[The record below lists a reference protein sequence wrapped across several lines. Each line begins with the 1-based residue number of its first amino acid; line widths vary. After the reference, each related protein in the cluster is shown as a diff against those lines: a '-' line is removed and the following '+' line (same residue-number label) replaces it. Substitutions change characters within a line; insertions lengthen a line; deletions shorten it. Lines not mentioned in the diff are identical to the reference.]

1 MIVKNVL
8 ILIYVMNIPVKWN
21 NVQPQENMMKVKAG
35 GHHAGGCTLPEIRSC
50 SESVKQ
56 EYR

>member
-1 MIVKNVL
+1 
-8 ILIYVMNIPVKWN
+8 MNIPMKWN